1 MPFAARTAA
10 KVPTRSA
17 FASALRR
24 LARRDHSE
32 AEIREALAGLGHD
45 REEIDETI
53 ARLKSARY
61 LDDKGYAERYTRSRV
76 GSHLHGRIRV
86 RHDLKQRGVAGELVE
101 RALTTVVADG
111 TEREALDN
119 AARKYWRFHA
129 SVPPETR
136 LRRMWGFLLRRGFPA
151 GMVGERLRSLWPKQ
165 GETLDGLDALE
176 NETE

>member
-32 AEIREALAGLGHD
+32 AEIREVLTGLGHD

-53 ARLKSARY
+53 ARLKASRY
-61 LDDKGYAERYTRSRV
+61 LDDKSYAERYTRSRV
-76 GSHLHGRIRV
+76 AGQLQGRVRV
-86 RHDLKQRGVAGELVE
+86 RHDLRQRGVSGELVE
-101 RALTTVVADG
+101 RALTGVAADG
-111 TEREALDN
+111 TERDALDA

-136 LRRMWGFLLRRGFPA
+136 LRRMWGFLLRRGFPS
-151 GMVGERLRSLWPKQ
+151 GMVGECLRSLWPKH
-165 GETLDGLDALE
+165 GETLESLDVA
-176 NETE
+176 ETETE